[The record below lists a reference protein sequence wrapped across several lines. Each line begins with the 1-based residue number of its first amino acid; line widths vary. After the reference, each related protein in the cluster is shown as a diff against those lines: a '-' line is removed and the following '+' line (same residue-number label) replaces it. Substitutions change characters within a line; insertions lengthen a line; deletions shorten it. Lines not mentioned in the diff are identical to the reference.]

1 MLSRLDK
8 DPLTMPNPRPATL
21 QQIAADLGLHVSTVS
36 RILNA
41 SAADGAKAASSKTVE
56 RVRAYAKEV
65 DYRPNP
71 LGAGLR
77 TKRTHQI
84 AALVPRLSDLVLS
97 TIYEGIDEAAT
108 EIGLSAFV
116 TNTFDDPGT
125 QQQKVQLALSRR
137 VDGIILGDSRLD
149 GAVADELRRRK
160 VPYVLVNRRAPGH
173 ISITCDDY
181 LGGRLA
187 AGHLLSRGHRTVGIV
202 AAQPYASTGSDRRR
216 GFADHFAEQG
226 HPVPEELVAHCG
238 FDAESGAEAA
248 DRLLRARPALTALF
262 AVNDFAAIGAMAA
275 GRRHGR
281 TVGGDL
287 AVVGFNDIAIARQL
301 TVPLSSVHS
310 DMHGMGREAVAT
322 LARIIAGETPD
333 SRALPPELVVRAS
346 SDFHLTE

>member
-1 MLSRLDK
+1 
-8 DPLTMPNPRPATL
+8 MPNQRPATL

-77 TKRTHQI
+77 TKRTNQI

-116 TNTFDDPGT
+116 TNTFDDPAI
-125 QQQKVQLALSRR
+125 QEQKVQLALSRR

-149 GAVADELRRRK
+149 GAVAGELRRRRI
-160 VPYVLVNRRAPGH
+160 PYVLVNRRAPGH
-173 ISITCDDY
+173 ISITCDDH

-187 AGHLLSRGHRTVGIV
+187 AEHLWSRGHRTVGVV
-202 AAQPYASTGSDRRR
+202 AAAPYASTGDDRRA
-216 GFADHFAEQG
+216 GFADGFTEYG
-226 HPVPEELVAHCG
+226 SPIPEELVAHCG

-248 DRLLRARPALTALF
+248 DRLLRIRPEITAIF
-262 AVNDFAAIGAMAA
+262 AVNDFAAIGAMSAA
-275 GRRHGR
+275 RQHGR
-281 TVGGDL
+281 TVGTDL
-287 AVVGFNDIAIARQL
+287 AVVGFNDISIARHL
-301 TVPLSSVHS
+301 AVPLSSVHS
-310 DMHGMGREAVAT
+310 DMHAMGREAVTT
-322 LARIIAGETPD
+322 LARIIAGETPR
-333 SRALPPELVVRAS
+333 SRALPPELVVRSS
-346 SDFHLTE
+346 SDFGPPR

>member
-1 MLSRLDK
+1 MS
-8 DPLTMPNPRPATL
+8 NPRPATL

-173 ISITCDDY
+173 TSITCDDY

-187 AGHLLSRGHRTVGIV
+187 AGHLLSRGHRAVGVV
-202 AAQPYASTGSDRRR
+202 AAQPYASTGSDRCR
-216 GFADHFAEQG
+216 GFVDHFAEQG
-226 HPVPEELVAHCG
+226 YPVPEESVAHCG

-248 DRLLRARPALTALF
+248 DRLLRARPTLTALF

-287 AVVGFNDIAIARQL
+287 AVVGFNDISIARQL

>member
-1 MLSRLDK
+1 MATS
-8 DPLTMPNPRPATL
+8 NSRPATL

-41 SAADGAKAASSKTVE
+41 SPADGARAASAKTVE
-56 RVRAYAKEV
+56 RVRAYAKEI

-71 LGAGLR
+71 LGTGLR
-77 TKRTHQI
+77 TKRTHQV

-97 TIYEGIDEAAT
+97 TIFEGIDEAAS
-108 EIGLSAFV
+108 EVGLSAFV
-116 TNTFDDPGT
+116 TNTFDDP
-125 QQQKVQLALSRR
+125 QVQKQKVELALSRR

-149 GAVADELRRRK
+149 GVLADELRRRK

-173 ISITCDDY
+173 VSVVCDDY

-187 AGHLLSRGHRTVGIV
+187 AEHLYGRGHRAVGIV
-202 AAQPYASTGSDRRR
+202 AAQPYASTGVDRCR
-216 GFADHFAEQG
+216 GFVDFFAE
-226 HPVPEELVAHCG
+226 HECPIPDDLVAHCG

-248 DRLLRARPALTALF
+248 DRLLRHHRELTALF
-262 AVNDFAAIGAMAA
+262 AVNDFSAIGAMSA

-281 TVGGDL
+281 NIGADL

-301 TVPLSSVHS
+301 AVPLSSVHS

-322 LARIIAGETPD
+322 LVRIIAGEEPP
-333 SRALPPELVVRAS
+333 SRAMPPELVVRDS
-346 SDFHLTE
+346 SDFDVNQPSASTEQ